1 MSYVCIVCVVDPVMA
16 ERLSIVDPV
25 MAERLSAEWLQSEQR
40 MAMAADPMVRLQ
52 MAGLHQSAAVAA
64 AAAAAH
70 THTHAHAHTHLHLH
84 QPDPALGVPLGL
96 GPQTPAGM
104 VGNLFVLVDKKH
116 FVNPF
121 FFFGLSPICSRRIK
135 FSLSLFSGLIMFCG
149 VHLCYFEWCV
159 LNLKSVLS

>member
-1 MSYVCIVCVVDPVMA
+1 MAERLSIVDPVMAERLSIVDPVMAERLSIVDPVMA

-25 MAERLSAEWLQSEQR
+25 MAERLSAEWLQAEQR

-96 GPQTPAGM
+96 GPQTPGGRE
-104 VGNLFVLVDKKH
+104 GNLFLQWRIPGGDAPGACH
-116 FVNPF
+116 PPSRTQFCLRF
-121 FFFGLSPICSRRIK
+121 FTLQ
-135 FSLSLFSGLIMFCG
+135 
-149 VHLCYFEWCV
+149 
-159 LNLKSVLS
+159 